1 MRCIR
6 KSFGGTVVLE
16 DVSVRLDPGEVL
28 AIIGPSGSGKSTL
41 ARCMNLIEE
50 PDGGTLTFLDHSIS
64 FDAKAR
70 GVGERW
76 RRRSV
81 MRFVRRHT
89 GMVFQQFNLFPH
101 LTVLGN
107 VTLALRKVRH
117 FAAADAEAE
126 ARRQLTRVGL
136 DRKVDAYPATLSG
149 GQQQRVAIARALA
162 TSPRL
167 MIFDEAT
174 SALDPELTGEV
185 LDVMRGLVR
194 DGMTM
199 VVITHEIEFAREAAR
214 RVIMLMPAPFRKTAS
229 RTGIPMPQEREDP
242 AVSQTFSPRRALIRA
257 AAMFVLAPIALAC
270 GGHPGLTSGGG
281 DELWSRVQRAR
292 TLRVAMVL
300 QFPPQFYRDTQT
312 HEPAGTTSRCSNS
325 WRRISASS

>member
-1 MRCIR
+1 MPAAAALLDMRCIR

-64 FDAKAR
+64 FDVQAS
-70 GVGERW
+70 GFGERW

-126 ARRQLTRVGL
+126 ARRQLKRVGL
-136 DRKVDAYPATLSG
+136 DQKVDAYPATLSG

-214 RVIMLMPAPFRKTAS
+214 RVIMLDAGAIQEDGPPEQVFRCPKS
-229 RTGIPMPQEREDP
+229 ERT
-242 AVSQTFSPRRALIRA
+242 RRFLRHS
-257 AAMFVLAPIALAC
+257 LR
-270 GGHPGLTSGGG
+270 G
-281 DELWSRVQRAR
+281 EL
-292 TLRVAMVL
+292 
-300 QFPPQFYRDTQT
+300 
-312 HEPAGTTSRCSNS
+312 
-325 WRRISASS
+325 